1 VTQATPVLPKLPFD
15 YATWNKDTYLPPA
28 VTDLTGQAKFK
39 VLDKAV
45 EAYLKAPSQASLT
58 SMRDALYDWTG
69 YKDRTDGAGAWR
81 KSNRNKKLSVSV
93 LMAAIE
99 GMTDTDKGVGIPD
112 FMSEGM
118 LKSRLGILY
127 LFAHLGC
134 DEGVFR
140 FATNGLLDLNGK
152 GEAKGKDARR
162 DTESAAIGAPRP
174 ARDATEAA
182 ACTEVTKAL
191 RETSASLATAACSQ
205 SEDGLDDSTTTHVTR
220 MWDMIPGGQEAVCS
234 YLAYKLMDEVS
245 PFLSNSVHTVRGI
258 RTAVQAA
265 SDRYAL
271 HVRGKAVVLVPGV
284 PTSTID
290 GVKRAMDLSLAGDV
304 YEVLKRG
311 TVLAMEGLAPVV
323 AGKIAEVAFSAVE
336 ALIAITRKVYE
347 LYRLRLFMH
356 DAAAFW
362 GQRDAVTSLHRQPYA
377 FNRWYRKAAL
387 RVPAIP
393 SLAMKSG
400 LCGDKMHMLCMF
412 TGEGEVISQQRFDEG
427 VLYID
432 KIKAW
437 GTEYLAGCG
446 YAFTSKEKLV
456 ASALGLPVK

>member
-1 VTQATPVLPKLPFD
+1 MNQATPVLPKLPFD

-45 EAYLKAPSQASLT
+45 EAYLKTSSQANLT
-58 SMRDALYDWTG
+58 TMRNALYDWTG
-69 YKDRTDGAGAWR
+69 YKDQSDGTGAWK
-81 KSNRNKKLSVSV
+81 KSHRNKKLSISM

-99 GMTDTDKGVGIPD
+99 GSGDTDAGLGMPD
-112 FMSEGM
+112 FMSESM

-127 LFAHLGC
+127 LFAHLAC

-152 GEAKGKDARR
+152 GEAKGKPAQRE
-162 DTESAAIGAPRP
+162 TGSEAIGAKQP
-174 ARDATEAA
+174 ARNASEEAVR
-182 ACTEVTKAL
+182 TEVAKAL
-191 RETSASLATAACSQ
+191 RETGDALANAACGQ
-205 SEDGLDDSTTTHVTR
+205 AEDGLDDSTTTHVSR
-220 MWDMIPGGQEAVCS
+220 MWDMIPGGKEAVCS
-234 YLAYKLMDEVS
+234 YLADKLMDEIS
-245 PFLSNSVHTVRGI
+245 PFLANSVHTVAGFRK
-258 RTAVQAA
+258 AVQAA

-304 YEVLKRG
+304 YGVLKSG
-311 TVLAMEGLAPVV
+311 AVLAMEGLAPAV
-323 AGKIAEVAFSAVE
+323 AGMIAEMAFSAVE
-336 ALIAITRKVYE
+336 ALITITRKVYE
-347 LYRLRLFMH
+347 LYRMRVFTH
-356 DAAAFW
+356 EAAAYW
-362 GQRDAVTSLHRQPYA
+362 VQRDAVTSLHRQPYA

-412 TGEGEVISQQRFDEG
+412 TSQGEVITQQRFDEG
-427 VLYID
+427 VVYID

-437 GTEYLAGCG
+437 GTDYLAGCG
-446 YAFTSKEKLV
+446 YAFSSKEKLV